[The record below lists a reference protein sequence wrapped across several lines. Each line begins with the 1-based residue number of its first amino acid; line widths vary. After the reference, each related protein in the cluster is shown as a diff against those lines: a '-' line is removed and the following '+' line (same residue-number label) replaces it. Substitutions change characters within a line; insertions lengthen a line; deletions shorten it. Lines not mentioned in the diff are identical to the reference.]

1 MVINRIGDFG
11 LALGIFSVFL
21 VFNSVEYST
30 VFALAP
36 FFENDVLLFL
46 GIKIY
51 WFTLI
56 GVLLFVGGVGKS
68 AQLGLHT

>member
-11 LALGIFSVFL
+11 LALGIFSVYY

-36 FFENDVLLFL
+36 FFKSDTLFFL
-46 GIKIY
+46 GVEIY
-51 WFTLI
+51 
-56 GVLLFVGGVGKS
+56 
-68 AQLGLHT
+68 